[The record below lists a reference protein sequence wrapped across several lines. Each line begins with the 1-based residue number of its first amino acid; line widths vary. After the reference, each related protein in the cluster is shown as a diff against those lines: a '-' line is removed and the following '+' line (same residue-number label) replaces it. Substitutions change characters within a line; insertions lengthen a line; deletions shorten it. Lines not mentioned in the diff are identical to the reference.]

1 VLLLREQTALVLGSG
16 LLFAVLA
23 AVMLV
28 TRHIDW
34 YQLFGQLGQGSAG
47 VGTPSVEKRN
57 NA

>member
-1 VLLLREQTALVLGSG
+1 
-16 LLFAVLA
+16 
-23 AVMLV
+23 MLV